1 MRRSVPAFLFLL
13 ILLLACQISEE
24 ENVHQTLNRREDAL
38 QKKDISLY
46 LSCISKA
53 YQDGDE
59 NFDRLQERI
68 ERYFNTF
75 DQIRYSHWDRT
86 IHVEGDSARVIQQ
99 FYLEVERQG
108 RGNRYSGKESIFLK
122 KEGRRWKIIKGL

>member
-13 ILLLACQISEE
+13 IILLACRISEE
-24 ENVHQTLNRREDAL
+24 ENIHQTLNRREEAL
-38 QKKDISLY
+38 QKKEISLY

-59 NFDRLQERI
+59 NFDRLRKRI
-68 ERYFNTF
+68 EHYFSTF
-75 DQIRYSHWDRT
+75 DQIKYGNWDRT
-86 IHVEGDSARVIQQ
+86 IQVEGDSARVIQE

-108 RGNRYSGKESIFLK
+108 KKNRYSGKESIFLK
-122 KEGRRWKIIKGL
+122 KEGRKWRIIKGL